1 MRRALLA
8 TTAAGI
14 VLGALAAQAAD
25 YSGRRASYPPSAT
38 VPVEDFNWGGLYGG
52 IHAGITNGDFR
63 MGNVA
68 QEMADN
74 AYSNHIANDLATSIA
89 RLTTSGSDQQ
99 THFGGFLGYNW
110 LWEDVVV
117 GLEFDY
123 THMKDKLQFSDTYS
137 DGRRRDRG
145 LFSDNINYTASA
157 RSKLGDFGILKLRM
171 GYPIGRFLPY
181 VTAGMVVGKQR
192 VSGTYTS
199 TYTEYTLD
207 AATGAITGINAG
219 PTARNAS
226 IGKAGYNLGGA
237 FGAGLDVAVID
248 NLFLRAEYQWI
259 GMTDY
264 RGARTTANSFRLGAG
279 VKY

>member
-14 VLGALAAQAAD
+14 VLGAITVNAAD
-25 YSGRRASYPPSAT
+25 YSGRRASYPPAAA

-52 IHAGITNGDFR
+52 IHAGLTSGDFR
-63 MGNVA
+63 LGNVA
-68 QEMADN
+68 QEMANN
-74 AYSNHIANDLATSIA
+74 AYSNHIANDLAVSIA
-89 RLTTSGSDQQ
+89 RLTTSGSDQEA
-99 THFGGFLGYNW
+99 HLGGFIGYNW
-110 LWEDVVV
+110 LWEDVVL

-123 THMKDKLQFSDTYS
+123 THMKEKLLFSDSYA

-145 LFSDNINYTASA
+145 TSIDTISYAAAA

-181 VTAGMVVGKQR
+181 ATAGLVVGKQR
-192 VSGTYTS
+192 ISGSYNS
-199 TYTEYTLD
+199 IYTEFGFD
-207 AATGAITGINAG
+207 PATGNITGITSG
-219 PTARNAS
+219 PTARNATV
-226 IGKAGYNLGGA
+226 GKSGYNIGGA
-237 FGAGLDVAVID
+237 FGAGLDYALLD

>member
-8 TTAAGI
+8 TSAAGI
-14 VLGALAAQAAD
+14 LLGAFAAHAAD
-25 YSGRRASYPPSAT
+25 YSPRKASYAA
-38 VPVEDFNWGGLYGG
+38 VPVDDFNWGGLYGG
-52 IHAGITNGDFR
+52 IHAGMTNADFR

-68 QEMADN
+68 QEMAAN
-74 AYSNHIANDLATSIA
+74 AYTNHVASDLAIGIA

-99 THFGGFLGYNW
+99 VHMGGFIGYNW

-145 LFSDNINYTASA
+145 TSVDNITYTASA
-157 RSKLGDFGILKLRM
+157 RAKLGDFGILKLRM

-181 VTAGMVVGKQR
+181 ATAGVVVGKQR
-192 VSGTYTS
+192 ISGNYTS
-199 TYTEYTLD
+199 TYTEFSLD
-207 AATGAITGINAG
+207 PATGLINGVNSG
-219 PTARNAS
+219 PTARNATV
-226 IGKAGYNLGGA
+226 GKSGFNLGGA
-237 FGAGLDVAVID
+237 FGAGVDYAIMD

-264 RGARTTANSFRLGAG
+264 RGSRVTANSFRLGAA

>member
-14 VLGALAAQAAD
+14 VLGAITVNAAD
-25 YSGRRASYPPSAT
+25 YSGRRTSYPAAA
-38 VPVEDFNWGGLYGG
+38 VPVDDFNWGGLYGG
-52 IHAGITNGDFR
+52 IHAGLTSGDFR

-68 QEMADN
+68 QEMASN
-74 AYSNHIANDLATSIA
+74 AYSNHIASDLAVGIA
-89 RLTTSGSDQQ
+89 RLTTSGSDQEA
-99 THFGGFLGYNW
+99 HLGGFIGYNW
-110 LWEDVVV
+110 LWEDVVL
-117 GLEFDY
+117 GLELDY
-123 THMKDKLQFSDTYS
+123 THMKEKLLFADSYS

-145 LFSDNINYTASA
+145 TASDNISYTASA
-157 RSKLGDFGILKLRM
+157 RSKLGDFSILKLRM

-181 VTAGMVVGKQR
+181 ATAGLVIGKQR
-192 VSGTYTS
+192 VSGSYNS
-199 TYTEYTLD
+199 VYTEFAID
-207 AATGAITGINAG
+207 PGTGAITGINSG
-219 PTARNAS
+219 PTARNATV
-226 IGKAGYNLGGA
+226 GKSGYNIGGS
-237 FGAGLDVAVID
+237 FGAGVDYAVLD